1 MPKKQ
6 NDYINDLR
14 KVKAQLIVS
23 SLQQKKDLVALN
35 AIQSFHGKLDWQPL
49 HNLMIEE
56 QAWQHVTK
64 RLKADP
70 KLVFC
75 HPDVLTDSPISSL
88 FYRGMSGLSLKA
100 AKAYVGAI
108 EKLEAGNP
116 RARLGKDKALQ
127 MARLYNVFICSIIV
141 NASSWTLENGKRTVL
156 ATMGITLD
164 GIMRNKV
171 GTIAEDRIRLMVL
184 EWLIDAKLLVNPAL
198 TKESIYRNPPQRC
211 ILKDN
216 VVMEFSSEPDI
227 SFSKNDAFLA
237 VVEIKGGV
245 DPAGALERYGAA
257 KKSFEHAVNQSS
269 KCKNLYLGGVFT
281 PELKRRMD
289 ADRLVE
295 KSFNIIDIL
304 QNPDQRETFFNELF
318 HHILRLL

>member
-6 NDYINDLR
+6 NEYVDDLR

-23 SLQQKKDLVALN
+23 SLQQKKDIVALG

-49 HNLMIEE
+49 HHLMIDE
-56 QAWQHVTK
+56 QAWRHVTQQ
-64 RLKADP
+64 LKADP

-75 HPDVLTDSPISSL
+75 HPDVLAAHPISSL

-100 AKAYVGAI
+100 AREYVGAI
-108 EKLEAGNP
+108 ENLEAGNI

-141 NASSWTLENGKRTVL
+141 NASGWTLENGKRTVL

-184 EWLIDAKLLVNPAL
+184 EWLIDAKLLVDPAI
-198 TKESIYRNPPQRC
+198 TKESIYRNLPQYC
-211 ILKDN
+211 ALKDG
-216 VVMEFSSEPDI
+216 VIMKFSAEPDI
-227 SFSKNDAFLA
+227 SFSKNDALLA
-237 VVEIKGGV
+237 VVEIKGGI

-257 KKSFEHAVNQSS
+257 KKSFEHAVSQSS

-281 PELKRRMD
+281 AELKRRMD

-304 QNPDQRETFFNELF
+304 QNPDQREKFFNELF
-318 HHILRLL
+318 HHALRLV